1 MLQHSRSAYLHGF
14 VLNLVL
20 VELVWVFLVF
30 LFCCC
35 LGFFPESAY
44 LISLFKIF
52 NTFPHVFQLKSK
64 GNDCLGLG
72 FC

>member
-20 VELVWVFLVF
+20 VELVWGFLVF
-30 LFCCC
+30 LFCCCC

-44 LISLFKIF
+44 LI
-52 NTFPHVFQLKSK
+52 
-64 GNDCLGLG
+64 
-72 FC
+72 